1 LKKLNEIN
9 KLLEF
14 QVRILKILW
23 IIELRYTRIVYLR
36 SYSFSIWKH
45 WTL

>member
-1 LKKLNEIN
+1 LNEIN

-23 IIELRYTRIVYLR
+23 IIELRYIRIVCL
-36 SYSFSIWKH
+36 SIPF
-45 WTL
+45 LFENIEC